1 MNNIYTRAIDGIHAP
16 ESAVERAIREAAKR
30 VGEPPAIRNR
40 ARIIAAAACFVLVS
54 AAAVTVFAVFGNRP
68 PVETKPSEIAVTEA
82 TSSGEKPTEAQKNN
96 DPTQKVT
103 EATSAAK
110 TEKPTATAETETNDT
125 PGQTENKTETKAAE
139 QKKSPTEA
147 ATQRA
152 TEKTT
157 KPTTKPAATEAQPT
171 EDEDISDIIDID
183 FSQVC
188 DDGKVYCTIAETGLT
203 QIDDPEAFTDDHL
216 IIVVTKWETKVLK
229 NPKYQLEELLKK
241 SAEKSGTWYYYNSN
255 GDILR
260 ESPVND

>member
-30 VGEPPAIRNR
+30 VGEPSAIRNR

-54 AAAVTVFAVFGNRP
+54 AAAVILFVVFGSRP
-68 PVETKPSEIAVTEA
+68 PVETKPYAIAVTEA
-82 TSSGEKPTEAQKNN
+82 TDAGEKPTENQK
-96 DPTQKVT
+96 KEKSSEKAT
-103 EATSAAK
+103 EAASTAN
-110 TEKPTATAETETNDT
+110 TEKPTATAETGTDET
-125 PGQTENKTETKAAE
+125 PGHTGREAETKATE

-171 EDEDISDIIDID
+171 EDEDISEIIDID